1 MPLVEFRRQIS
12 CRNWRFIAVFTLFHI
27 SGLIYTIFPI
37 LLIFHNFSHFLQI
50 SYFFIIFLY
59 FCSFGDILHFM
70 AILMILHYFVDFPL
84 FSRFQ
89 LKCPILAIG
98 GNFTFCREKVQN
110 NCLAPRCRESSLI
123 YQLNLARQE
132 FALFLS
138 EQIYRGVCCV
148 HPFSTILIIFLL
160 FSLFHLFQQ
169 NRGIQVWAENRRRFS
184 SGKWPFQTI
193 LTLFINSLH

>member
-138 EQIYRGVCCV
+138 EQISGACV
-148 HPFSTILIIFLL
+148 YGGYFAD
-160 FSLFHLFQQ
+160 FHLFPHFPHFYCFSPISTKMAHFQQ
-169 NRGIQVWAENRRRFS
+169 NPRFWS
-184 SGKWPFQTI
+184 I
-193 LTLFINSLH
+193 LVNLA